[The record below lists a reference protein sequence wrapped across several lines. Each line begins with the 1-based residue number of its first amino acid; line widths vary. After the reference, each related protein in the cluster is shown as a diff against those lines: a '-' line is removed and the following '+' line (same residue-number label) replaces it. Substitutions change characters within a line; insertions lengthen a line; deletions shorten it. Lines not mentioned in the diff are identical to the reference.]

1 MAPTSTASSPRSAAR
16 SAEGA
21 HREAEATAKA
31 TLEKP
36 VTTLAT
42 TDPRAEERKKLAESL
57 DDPLNRYYR
66 YPAARGLLHV
76 AGGLPLRPD
85 HITYL
90 HTTIGICGAALIAH
104 GARLSMIVAF
114 FLLEARMILD
124 CYDGVLA
131 RAKKLSSPRG
141 RTLDEL
147 GDATAYIAICIGMG
161 IHVYRF
167 DRFGSVGTVAAFGAV
182 VLATGAMS
190 GHAYDFY
197 KRRLGSAL
205 REGRDAI
212 AEELEQK
219 HELVRS
225 GRAKWITRFGIWFD
239 RWQVR
244 LYEPR
249 YRGGDAVGTV
259 LARAETPGVRFLVRL
274 IGVLSWDNVLGL
286 MSVGVLLG
294 HVLHV
299 QMLALAY
306 GFTMFT
312 TARITMWLA
321 LGARPGE
328 RERAGD
334 GEGKAEPKGA
344 SR

>member
-1 MAPTSTASSPRSAAR
+1 VSTDTSS
-16 SAEGA
+16 
-21 HREAEATAKA
+21 
-31 TLEKP
+31 L
-36 VTTLAT
+36 
-42 TDPRAEERKKLAESL
+42 EERRRLAESL
-57 DDPLNRYYR
+57 DDPLNRFYR
-66 YPAARGLLHV
+66 YPAARGLLRI

-90 HTTIGICGAALIAH
+90 HTTIGVTGALLIALTTSRAALV
-104 GARLSMIVAF
+104 LAF
-114 FLLEARMILD
+114 VLLEVRMVLD

-147 GDATAYIAICIGMG
+147 GDAVAYIAICIGMG
-161 IHVYRF
+161 IHVYRTHPGMF
-167 DRFGSVGTVAAFGAV
+167 SVGQTVAFGAV

-205 REGRDAI
+205 KEGRDAI

-249 YRGGDAVGTV
+249 YAGGDAV
-259 LARAETPGVRFLVRL
+259 RAVVSRSHEGGLRFLVKL
-274 IGVLSWDNVLGL
+274 VGFISWDNVLGL
-286 MSVGVLLG
+286 ISLAVLLDRIFE
-294 HVLHV
+294 V
-299 QMLALAY
+299 QLLALAY
-306 GFTMFT
+306 GFVMFT
-312 TARITMWLA
+312 TARVTIWRV
-321 LGARPGE
+321 LGG
-328 RERAGD
+328 GD
-334 GEGKAEPKGA
+334 R
-344 SR
+344 S